1 MFEVKSI
8 EIWNQLSVCQ
18 WIQKIFSVSEEK
30 FHFHVKP
37 QRSKIES
44 HLTFFIQFRYY
55 NLKKKHCFKIYRKVH
70 RKKRLS
76 THSLIVL
83 KKIDQCQSHFF
94 RLFISA
100 FKLSCCACNIKEWK
114 LCQIETWFLH
124 FPPDLLWQFRMNDLG
139 LQQQFFLILH
149 WNKK

>member
-1 MFEVKSI
+1 MRYEISSQFASEFKDFLFSIRGEVSFPCEAPKKQNWVSLDIFHSI
-8 EIWNQLSVCQ
+8 SLLQS
-18 WIQKIFSVSEEK
+18 
-30 FHFHVKP
+30 
-37 QRSKIES
+37 
-44 HLTFFIQFRYY
+44 
-55 NLKKKHCFKIYRKVH
+55 KKKTLFQDPPKKNRKVH